1 MKIFFDFCYLHV
13 FLFYVFFS
21 NDNLTKTRANGAR
34 KNKTLVFRSDVGSP
48 QKTFNLN

>member
-13 FLFYVFFS
+13 FVLCFFS